1 MNKMVDKFKDNDQ
14 TAIIYDGKKYSYN
27 ELYIK
32 IKEIESFI
40 KDKIKSGEVVAILAD
55 YSFVSIALFFALYE
69 NKNIIAP
76 ITSTSKKEIDGKV
89 KESFSTKII
98 NLENENLVITN
109 IKSEASHK
117 IINDLQTSKC
127 AGLILFSSGS
137 TGAPKAMIHNLDT
150 LVDSYGDKKQKQI
163 NMLVFLMFDHIGG
176 INTMLNILSMNA
188 TMIIPQNRNAD
199 DICQLIEEY
208 KIAVL
213 PSSPTFLNLILINR
227 SYEKYDLSSLRMI
240 TYGTETMPEGLLGRL
255 KAVFSKVRF
264 LQTFGTSET
273 GIAATSSKS
282 SSSTFM
288 KIDDENLEYKIVDNE
303 LWLRSKTQI
312 LGYLNRSMESFTNDG
327 WFKTGDL
334 VELDNE
340 GFIKIIGRNKE
351 IINVGGQKVL
361 PSEVESVLLGMD
373 EIEDCLVYGEQ
384 NAITGQ
390 SVSCD
395 VVLKSGVE
403 ADGFKILVRKFC
415 KDKLD
420 NFKIPTRVNVVQ
432 KTEFTERFKKRLSG
446 FCPLSLRNYFEPFG
460 SA

>member
-1 MNKMVDKFKDNDQ
+1 MNKMIDKFKDNDQ

-76 ITSTSKKEIDGKV
+76 ITSTSQKEIDGKL

-98 NLENENLVITN
+98 NLENEKLVITN

-176 INTMLNILSMNA
+176 INTMLNILFMNA

-199 DICQLIEEY
+199 DICKLIEEY

-240 TYGTETMPEGLLGRL
+240 TYGTETMPEGLLNKL
-255 KAVFSKVRF
+255 KAVFSKVKF

-395 VVLKSGVE
+395 VVLKHGIDDS
-403 ADGFKILVRKFC
+403 GFKILVRKFC

-432 KTEFTERFKKRLSG
+432 KTEFTERFKKSRIKG
-446 FCPLSLRNYFEPFG
+446 
-460 SA
+460 

>member
-240 TYGTETMPEGLLGRL
+240 TYGTETMPEGLLNRL
-255 KAVFSKVRF
+255 KAVFSKVKF

-395 VVLKSGVE
+395 VVLKHGIDDS
-403 ADGFKILVRKFC
+403 GFKILVRKFC

-420 NFKIPTRVNVVQ
+420 NFKIPTRVNFVQ
-432 KTEFTERFKKRLSG
+432 KTEFTERFKKSRIKG
-446 FCPLSLRNYFEPFG
+446 
-460 SA
+460 

>member
-1 MNKMVDKFKDNDQ
+1 MNNMVDKFKDNAQ
-14 TAIIYDGKKYSYN
+14 IAIIYNGKKYSYN

-32 IKEIESFI
+32 IKEIENFI

-76 ITSTSKKEIDGKV
+76 ITSTSKKEIDGRV

-98 NLENENLVITN
+98 NLEDEKLVITN

-117 IINDLQTSKC
+117 IINDLQNAKC

-199 DICQLIEEY
+199 DICKLIEEY

-334 VELDNE
+334 VELDSE

-395 VVLKSGVE
+395 VVLKHGIDNS
-403 ADGFKILVRKFC
+403 GFKILVRKFC

-432 KTEFTERFKKRLSG
+432 KTEFTERFKKSRIKG
-446 FCPLSLRNYFEPFG
+446 
-460 SA
+460 

>member
-32 IKEIESFI
+32 IKEIENFI

-76 ITSTSKKEIDGKV
+76 ITSTSQKEIDGKV

-199 DICQLIEEY
+199 DICKLIEEY
-208 KIAVL
+208 NIAVL

-255 KAVFSKVRF
+255 KAVFSKVKF

-273 GIAATSSKS
+273 GIATTSSKS

-288 KIDDENLEYKIVDNE
+288 KIDDENLKYKIVDNE

-420 NFKIPTRVNVVQ
+420 NFKIPTRVNVAQ
-432 KTEFTERFKKRLSG
+432 KTEFTERFKKSRIKG
-446 FCPLSLRNYFEPFG
+446 
-460 SA
+460 

>member
-1 MNKMVDKFKDNDQ
+1 MNNMVDKFKDNAQ
-14 TAIIYDGKKYSYN
+14 IAIIYNGKKYSYN

-32 IKEIESFI
+32 IKEIENFI

-76 ITSTSKKEIDGKV
+76 ITSTSQKEIDGKV

-199 DICQLIEEY
+199 DICKLIEEY

-255 KAVFSKVRF
+255 KAVFSKVKF

-282 SSSTFM
+282 SNSTFM

-340 GFIKIIGRNKE
+340 GFIRIIGRNKE

-395 VVLKSGVE
+395 VVLKHGIDDS
-403 ADGFKILVRKFC
+403 GFKILVRKFC

-432 KTEFTERFKKRLSG
+432 KTEFTERFKKSRIKG
-446 FCPLSLRNYFEPFG
+446 
-460 SA
+460 

>member
-1 MNKMVDKFKDNDQ
+1 MNKMVDKFKDNTQ
-14 TAIIYDGKKYSYN
+14 IAIIYDGKKYSYN

-98 NLENENLVITN
+98 NLENEKLVITN

-117 IINDLQTSKC
+117 IINDLQNSKC

-255 KAVFSKVRF
+255 KAVFSKVKF

-384 NAITGQ
+384 NAITRQ

-395 VVLKSGVE
+395 VVLKSGVK
-403 ADGFKILVRKFC
+403 ADGLKILVRKFC

-432 KTEFTERFKKRLSG
+432 KTEFTERFKKSRIKG
-446 FCPLSLRNYFEPFG
+446 
-460 SA
+460 

>member
-32 IKEIESFI
+32 IKEIENFI
-40 KDKIKSGEVVAILAD
+40 KGKIKSGEVVAILAD

-76 ITSTSKKEIDGKV
+76 ITSISQKEIDGKV

-98 NLENENLVITN
+98 NLEDEKLVITN

-199 DICQLIEEY
+199 DICKLIEEY

-255 KAVFSKVRF
+255 KAVFSKVKF

-273 GIAATSSKS
+273 GIATTSSKS

-403 ADGFKILVRKFC
+403 ADGLKILVRKFC

-432 KTEFTERFKKRLSG
+432 KTEFTERFKKSRIKG
-446 FCPLSLRNYFEPFG
+446 
-460 SA
+460 

>member
-1 MNKMVDKFKDNDQ
+1 MNNMVDKFKDNDQ

-27 ELYIK
+27 KLYIK

-55 YSFVSIALFFALYE
+55 YSFASIALFFALYE

-76 ITSTSKKEIDGKV
+76 ITSTSQKEIDGKV

-98 NLENENLVITN
+98 NLENEKLVITN

-117 IINDLQTSKC
+117 IINDLQNSKC

-199 DICQLIEEY
+199 DICKLIEEY

-240 TYGTETMPEGLLGRL
+240 TYGTETMPEGLLNRL
-255 KAVFSKVRF
+255 KAVFSKVKF

-395 VVLKSGVE
+395 VVLKHGIDDS
-403 ADGFKILVRKFC
+403 GFKILVRKFC

-432 KTEFTERFKKRLSG
+432 KTEFTERFKKSRIKG
-446 FCPLSLRNYFEPFG
+446 
-460 SA
+460 

>member
-1 MNKMVDKFKDNDQ
+1 MNKMVDKFKDNTQ
-14 TAIIYDGKKYSYN
+14 IAIIYDGKKYSYN

-76 ITSTSKKEIDGKV
+76 ITSTSQKEIDGKV

-98 NLENENLVITN
+98 NLENEKLVITN

-117 IINDLQTSKC
+117 IINDLQNSKC

-255 KAVFSKVRF
+255 KAVFSKVKF

-395 VVLKSGVE
+395 VVLKHGIDDS
-403 ADGFKILVRKFC
+403 GFKILVRKFC

-420 NFKIPTRVNVVQ
+420 NFKIPTRVNFVQ
-432 KTEFTERFKKRLSG
+432 KTEFTERFKKSRIKG
-446 FCPLSLRNYFEPFG
+446 
-460 SA
+460 

>member
-32 IKEIESFI
+32 IKEIENFI

-76 ITSTSKKEIDGKV
+76 ITSTSQKEIDGKV

-240 TYGTETMPEGLLGRL
+240 TYGTETMPEGLLNRL
-255 KAVFSKVRF
+255 KAVFSKVKF

-395 VVLKSGVE
+395 VVLKHGIDDS
-403 ADGFKILVRKFC
+403 GFKILVRKFC

-432 KTEFTERFKKRLSG
+432 KTEFTERFKKSRIKG
-446 FCPLSLRNYFEPFG
+446 
-460 SA
+460 

>member
-32 IKEIESFI
+32 IKEIENFI

-76 ITSTSKKEIDGKV
+76 ITSTSQKEIDGKV

-255 KAVFSKVRF
+255 KAVFSKVKF

-395 VVLKSGVE
+395 VVLKHGIDDS
-403 ADGFKILVRKFC
+403 GFKILVRKFC

-420 NFKIPTRVNVVQ
+420 NFKIPTRVNFVQ
-432 KTEFTERFKKRLSG
+432 KTEFTERFKKSRIKG
-446 FCPLSLRNYFEPFG
+446 
-460 SA
+460 

>member
-1 MNKMVDKFKDNDQ
+1 MNNMVDKFKDNAQ
-14 TAIIYDGKKYSYN
+14 IAIIYNGKKYSYN

-32 IKEIESFI
+32 IKEIENFI

-199 DICQLIEEY
+199 DICKLIEEY

-255 KAVFSKVRF
+255 KAVFSKVKF

-273 GIAATSSKS
+273 GIATTSSKS
-282 SSSTFM
+282 SNSTFM

-395 VVLKSGVE
+395 VVLKHGIDDS
-403 ADGFKILVRKFC
+403 GFKILVRKFC

-432 KTEFTERFKKRLSG
+432 KTEFTERFKKSRIKG
-446 FCPLSLRNYFEPFG
+446 
-460 SA
+460 

>member
-1 MNKMVDKFKDNDQ
+1 MNNMVDKFKDNAQ
-14 TAIIYDGKKYSYN
+14 IAIIYNGKKYSYN

-32 IKEIESFI
+32 IKEIENFI

-76 ITSTSKKEIDGKV
+76 IISTSQKEIDGKV

-98 NLENENLVITN
+98 NLEDEKLVMTN

-117 IINDLQTSKC
+117 IINDLQNSKC

-199 DICQLIEEY
+199 DICKLIEEY

-255 KAVFSKVRF
+255 KAVFSKVKF

-395 VVLKSGVE
+395 VVLKSSVE
-403 ADGFKILVRKFC
+403 ADGLKILVRKFC

-432 KTEFTERFKKRLSG
+432 KTEFTERFKKSRIKG
-446 FCPLSLRNYFEPFG
+446 
-460 SA
+460 

>member
-1 MNKMVDKFKDNDQ
+1 MSKMVDKFKDNTQ
-14 TAIIYDGKKYSYN
+14 IAIIYDGKKYSYN

-76 ITSTSKKEIDGKV
+76 ITSTSQKEIDGKL

-98 NLENENLVITN
+98 NLENEKLVITN

-176 INTMLNILSMNA
+176 INTMLNILFMNA

-199 DICQLIEEY
+199 DICKLIEEY

-240 TYGTETMPEGLLGRL
+240 TYGTETMPEGLLNKL
-255 KAVFSKVRF
+255 KAVFSKVKF

-273 GIAATSSKS
+273 GIASTSSKS
-282 SSSTFM
+282 SNSTFM

-395 VVLKSGVE
+395 VVLKHGIDDS
-403 ADGFKILVRKFC
+403 GFKILVRKFC

-420 NFKIPTRVNVVQ
+420 NFKIPTRVNFVQ
-432 KTEFTERFKKRLSG
+432 KTEFTERFKKSRIKG
-446 FCPLSLRNYFEPFG
+446 
-460 SA
+460 

>member
-76 ITSTSKKEIDGKV
+76 ITSTSQKEIDGKV

-117 IINDLQTSKC
+117 IINDLQNSKC

-273 GIAATSSKS
+273 GIAAISSKS

-361 PSEVESVLLGMD
+361 PSDVESVLLGMD

-432 KTEFTERFKKRLSG
+432 KTEFTERFKKSRIKG
-446 FCPLSLRNYFEPFG
+446 
-460 SA
+460 

>member
-14 TAIIYDGKKYSYN
+14 IAIIYDGKKYSYN

-55 YSFVSIALFFALYE
+55 YSFVSVALFFALYK

-76 ITSTSKKEIDGKV
+76 ITSSSQNEIQGKI
-89 KESFSTKII
+89 KESFSTNIVNI
-98 NLENENLVITN
+98 NGEILTISDEKNNE
-109 IKSEASHK
+109 SHK
-117 IINDLQTSKC
+117 IIENLQKLGHS
-127 AGLILFSSGS
+127 GLILFSSGS
-137 TGAPKAMIHNLDT
+137 TGAPKAMIHDLDK
-150 LVDSYGDKKQKQI
+150 LIDNYKNKKQKHI

-176 INTMLNILSMNA
+176 INTMLNILSMGA

-199 DICQLIEEY
+199 DICRLIQDY
-208 KIAVL
+208 KITVL

-240 TYGTETMPEGLLGRL
+240 TYGTETMPEGLLNRL
-255 KAVFSKVRF
+255 KAVFSKVKF

-273 GIAATSSKS
+273 GIASTSSKS
-282 SSSTFM
+282 SNSTFM

-340 GFIKIIGRNKE
+340 GFIRIIGRNKE

-395 VVLKSGVE
+395 VVLKHGIDDS
-403 ADGFKILVRKFC
+403 GFKILVRKFC

-432 KTEFTERFKKRLSG
+432 KTEFTERFKKSRIKG
-446 FCPLSLRNYFEPFG
+446 
-460 SA
+460 

>member
-1 MNKMVDKFKDNDQ
+1 MNNMVDKFKDNAQ
-14 TAIIYDGKKYSYN
+14 IAIIYNGKKYSYN

-32 IKEIESFI
+32 IKEIENFI

-76 ITSTSKKEIDGKV
+76 ITSTSQKEIDGKV

-255 KAVFSKVRF
+255 KAVFSKVKF

-395 VVLKSGVE
+395 VVLKHGIDDS
-403 ADGFKILVRKFC
+403 GFKILVRKFC

-420 NFKIPTRVNVVQ
+420 NFKIPTRVNFVQ
-432 KTEFTERFKKRLSG
+432 KTEFTERFKKSRIKG
-446 FCPLSLRNYFEPFG
+446 
-460 SA
+460 

>member
-1 MNKMVDKFKDNDQ
+1 MNKMVDKFKDNTQ
-14 TAIIYDGKKYSYN
+14 IAIIYNGKKYSYN

-76 ITSTSKKEIDGKV
+76 ITSTSQKEIDGKV

-395 VVLKSGVE
+395 VVLKHGIDDS
-403 ADGFKILVRKFC
+403 GFKILVRKFC

-420 NFKIPTRVNVVQ
+420 SFKIPTRVNVVQ
-432 KTEFTERFKKRLSG
+432 KTEFTERFKKSRIKG
-446 FCPLSLRNYFEPFG
+446 
-460 SA
+460 

>member
-1 MNKMVDKFKDNDQ
+1 MNKMIDKFKNNDQ

-40 KDKIKSGEVVAILAD
+40 KDKIKSGEAVAILAD

-76 ITSTSKKEIDGKV
+76 IISTSQKEIDGKV
-89 KESFSTKII
+89 KESFSTKVI
-98 NLENENLVITN
+98 NLEDEKLVITN

-117 IINDLQTSKC
+117 IINDLQNSKC

-199 DICQLIEEY
+199 DICKLIEEY

-240 TYGTETMPEGLLGRL
+240 TYGTETMPEGLLNRL
-255 KAVFSKVRF
+255 KAVFSKVKF

-282 SSSTFM
+282 SNSTFM

-395 VVLKSGVE
+395 VVLKHGIDDS
-403 ADGFKILVRKFC
+403 GFKILVRKFC

-432 KTEFTERFKKRLSG
+432 KTEFTERFKKSRIKG
-446 FCPLSLRNYFEPFG
+446 
-460 SA
+460 

>member
-1 MNKMVDKFKDNDQ
+1 MNKMIDKFKDNDQ

-76 ITSTSKKEIDGKV
+76 ITSTSQKEIDGKV

-98 NLENENLVITN
+98 NLENEKLVITN

-199 DICQLIEEY
+199 DICKLIEEY

-240 TYGTETMPEGLLGRL
+240 TYGTETMPEGLLNKL
-255 KAVFSKVRF
+255 KAVFSKVKF

-395 VVLKSGVE
+395 VVLKHGIDDS
-403 ADGFKILVRKFC
+403 GFKILVRKFC

-432 KTEFTERFKKRLSG
+432 KTEFTERFKKSRIKG
-446 FCPLSLRNYFEPFG
+446 
-460 SA
+460 

>member
-98 NLENENLVITN
+98 NLENEKLVITN

-176 INTMLNILSMNA
+176 INTLLNILSMNA

-199 DICQLIEEY
+199 DICKLIEEY

-240 TYGTETMPEGLLGRL
+240 TYGTETMPEGLLNRL
-255 KAVFSKVRF
+255 KAVFSKVKF

-282 SSSTFM
+282 SNSTFM
-288 KIDDENLEYKIVDNE
+288 KIDDDNLEYKIVDNE

-390 SVSCD
+390 SISCD
-395 VVLKSGVE
+395 VVLKSGIE

-420 NFKIPTRVNVVQ
+420 SFKIPTRVNVVQ
-432 KTEFTERFKKRLSG
+432 KTEFTERFKKSRIKS
-446 FCPLSLRNYFEPFG
+446 
-460 SA
+460 

>member
-1 MNKMVDKFKDNDQ
+1 MNKMIDKFKNNDQ

-76 ITSTSKKEIDGKV
+76 ITSTSKKEIDGKL

-98 NLENENLVITN
+98 NLENEKLVITN

-199 DICQLIEEY
+199 DICKLIEEY

-240 TYGTETMPEGLLGRL
+240 TYGTETMPEGLLNRL
-255 KAVFSKVRF
+255 KAVFSKVKF

-282 SSSTFM
+282 SNSTFM

-340 GFIKIIGRNKE
+340 GFIRIIGRNKE

-403 ADGFKILVRKFC
+403 ADGLKILVRKFC

-432 KTEFTERFKKRLSG
+432 KTEFTERFKKSRIKG
-446 FCPLSLRNYFEPFG
+446 
-460 SA
+460 

>member
-1 MNKMVDKFKDNDQ
+1 MNNIVDKFKDNIQ
-14 TAIIYDGKKYSYN
+14 IAIIYNGKKYSYN

-76 ITSTSKKEIDGKV
+76 ITSTSQKEIDGKL

-98 NLENENLVITN
+98 NLENEKLVITN

-199 DICQLIEEY
+199 DICKLIEEY

-255 KAVFSKVRF
+255 KAVFSKVKF

-403 ADGFKILVRKFC
+403 ADGLKILVRKFC

-432 KTEFTERFKKRLSG
+432 KTKLTERFKKSRIKG
-446 FCPLSLRNYFEPFG
+446 
-460 SA
+460 

>member
-32 IKEIESFI
+32 IKEIENFI
-40 KDKIKSGEVVAILAD
+40 EGKIKSGEVVAILAD

-98 NLENENLVITN
+98 NLENEKLVITN
-109 IKSEASHK
+109 IKSEVSHK

-199 DICQLIEEY
+199 DICKLIEEY

-255 KAVFSKVRF
+255 KAVFSKVKF

-312 LGYLNRSMESFTNDG
+312 LGYLNRSMESFTSDG

-403 ADGFKILVRKFC
+403 ADGLKILVRKFC

-420 NFKIPTRVNVVQ
+420 NFKIPTRVNVAQ
-432 KTEFTERFKKRLSG
+432 KTEFTERFKKSRIKG
-446 FCPLSLRNYFEPFG
+446 
-460 SA
+460 

>member
-1 MNKMVDKFKDNDQ
+1 MNKMVDKFKNNDQ
-14 TAIIYDGKKYSYN
+14 IAIIYDGKKYSYN

-76 ITSTSKKEIDGKV
+76 ITSTSQKEIDGKI

-98 NLENENLVITN
+98 NLENEKLVIAN

-199 DICQLIEEY
+199 DICKLIEEY

-255 KAVFSKVRF
+255 KAVFSKVKF

-395 VVLKSGVE
+395 VVLKHGIDDS
-403 ADGFKILVRKFC
+403 GFKILVRKFC

-420 NFKIPTRVNVVQ
+420 SFKIPTRVNVVQ
-432 KTEFTERFKKRLSG
+432 KTEFTERFKKSRIKG
-446 FCPLSLRNYFEPFG
+446 
-460 SA
+460 

>member
-1 MNKMVDKFKDNDQ
+1 MNKMVDKFKDNAQ
-14 TAIIYDGKKYSYN
+14 IAIIYNGKKYSYN

-32 IKEIESFI
+32 IKEIENFI

-76 ITSTSKKEIDGKV
+76 ITSTSQKEIDGKV

-240 TYGTETMPEGLLGRL
+240 TYGTETMPEGLLNRL
-255 KAVFSKVRF
+255 KAVFSKVKF

-282 SSSTFM
+282 SNSTFM

-340 GFIKIIGRNKE
+340 GFIRIIGRNKE

-403 ADGFKILVRKFC
+403 ADGLKILVRKFC

-432 KTEFTERFKKRLSG
+432 KTEFTERFKKSRIKG
-446 FCPLSLRNYFEPFG
+446 
-460 SA
+460 

>member
-395 VVLKSGVE
+395 VVLKHGIDDS
-403 ADGFKILVRKFC
+403 GFKILVRKFC

-420 NFKIPTRVNVVQ
+420 SFKIPTRVNVVQ
-432 KTEFTERFKKRLSG
+432 KTKLTERFKKSRIKG
-446 FCPLSLRNYFEPFG
+446 
-460 SA
+460 

>member
-1 MNKMVDKFKDNDQ
+1 MNNMVDKFKDNAQ
-14 TAIIYDGKKYSYN
+14 IAIIYNGKKYSYN

-32 IKEIESFI
+32 IKEIENFI

-76 ITSTSKKEIDGKV
+76 ITSTSKKEIDVRV

-98 NLENENLVITN
+98 NLEDEKLVITN

-117 IINDLQTSKC
+117 IINDLQNAKC

-240 TYGTETMPEGLLGRL
+240 TYGTETMPEGLLNRL
-255 KAVFSKVRF
+255 KAVFSKVKF

-395 VVLKSGVE
+395 VVLKHGIDDS
-403 ADGFKILVRKFC
+403 GFKILVRKFC

-420 NFKIPTRVNVVQ
+420 SFKIPTRVNVVQ
-432 KTEFTERFKKRLSG
+432 KTEFTERFKKSRIKG
-446 FCPLSLRNYFEPFG
+446 
-460 SA
+460 

>member
-14 TAIIYDGKKYSYN
+14 IAIIYDGKKYSYN

-32 IKEIESFI
+32 IKEIENFI
-40 KDKIKSGEVVAILAD
+40 EGKIKSGEVVAILAD

-76 ITSTSKKEIDGKV
+76 ITSTSQKEIDGKV

-98 NLENENLVITN
+98 NLENEKLVITN

-199 DICQLIEEY
+199 DICKLIEEY

-255 KAVFSKVRF
+255 KAVFSKAKF

-403 ADGFKILVRKFC
+403 ADGLKILVRKFC

-432 KTEFTERFKKRLSG
+432 KTEFTERFKKSRIKG
-446 FCPLSLRNYFEPFG
+446 
-460 SA
+460 

>member
-76 ITSTSKKEIDGKV
+76 ITSTSQKEIDGKV

-98 NLENENLVITN
+98 NLENEKLVITN

-199 DICQLIEEY
+199 DICKLIEEY

-255 KAVFSKVRF
+255 KAVFSKVKF

-390 SVSCD
+390 SISCD
-395 VVLKSGVE
+395 VVLKHGIDDS
-403 ADGFKILVRKFC
+403 GFKILVRKFC

-420 NFKIPTRVNVVQ
+420 NFKIPTRVNFVQ
-432 KTEFTERFKKRLSG
+432 KTEFTERFKKSRIKG
-446 FCPLSLRNYFEPFG
+446 
-460 SA
+460 

>member
-1 MNKMVDKFKDNDQ
+1 MNKMVDKFKDNAQ
-14 TAIIYDGKKYSYN
+14 IAIIYNGKKYSYN

-32 IKEIESFI
+32 IKEIENFI

-76 ITSTSKKEIDGKV
+76 ITSTSQKEIDGKV

-199 DICQLIEEY
+199 DICKLIEEY

-240 TYGTETMPEGLLGRL
+240 TYGTETMPEGLLNRL
-255 KAVFSKVRF
+255 KAVFSKVKF

-282 SSSTFM
+282 SNSTFM

-334 VELDNE
+334 VELDSE

-403 ADGFKILVRKFC
+403 ADGLKILVRKFC

-432 KTEFTERFKKRLSG
+432 KTEFTERFKKSRIKG
-446 FCPLSLRNYFEPFG
+446 
-460 SA
+460 

>member
-89 KESFSTKII
+89 KESFSAKII

-117 IINDLQTSKC
+117 IINDLQNSKC

-199 DICQLIEEY
+199 DICKLIEEY

-255 KAVFSKVRF
+255 KAVFSKVKF

-395 VVLKSGVE
+395 VVLKHGIDDS
-403 ADGFKILVRKFC
+403 GFKILVRKFC

-432 KTEFTERFKKRLSG
+432 KTEFTERFKKSRIKG
-446 FCPLSLRNYFEPFG
+446 
-460 SA
+460 

>member
-1 MNKMVDKFKDNDQ
+1 MNNIVDKFKDNDQ

-32 IKEIESFI
+32 IKEIENFI
-40 KDKIKSGEVVAILAD
+40 EGKIKSGEVVAILAD

-76 ITSTSKKEIDGKV
+76 ITSISQKEIDGKV
-89 KESFSTKII
+89 EESFSTKII
-98 NLENENLVITN
+98 NLEDEKLVITN

-199 DICQLIEEY
+199 DICKLIEEY

-255 KAVFSKVRF
+255 KAVFSKVKF

-273 GIAATSSKS
+273 GIATTSSKS

-395 VVLKSGVE
+395 VVLKYGIDDS
-403 ADGFKILVRKFC
+403 GFKILVRKFC

-420 NFKIPTRVNVVQ
+420 SFKIPTRVNVVQ
-432 KTEFTERFKKRLSG
+432 KTEFTERFKKSRIKG
-446 FCPLSLRNYFEPFG
+446 
-460 SA
+460 

>member
-1 MNKMVDKFKDNDQ
+1 MNKMVDKFKDNAQ
-14 TAIIYDGKKYSYN
+14 IAIIYNGKKYSYN

-76 ITSTSKKEIDGKV
+76 ITSTSQKEIDGKV

-98 NLENENLVITN
+98 NLVITN

-117 IINDLQTSKC
+117 IINDLQNSKC

-199 DICQLIEEY
+199 DICKLIEEY

-255 KAVFSKVRF
+255 KAVFTKVKF

-273 GIAATSSKS
+273 GIATTSSKS

-395 VVLKSGVE
+395 VVLKHGIDDS
-403 ADGFKILVRKFC
+403 GFKILVRKFC

-432 KTEFTERFKKRLSG
+432 KTEFTERFKKSRIKG
-446 FCPLSLRNYFEPFG
+446 
-460 SA
+460 

>member
-137 TGAPKAMIHNLDT
+137 TGTPKAMIHNLDT

-199 DICQLIEEY
+199 DICKLIEEY

-255 KAVFSKVRF
+255 KAVFSKVKF

-403 ADGFKILVRKFC
+403 ADGLKILVRKFC

-432 KTEFTERFKKRLSG
+432 KTEFTERFKKSRIKG
-446 FCPLSLRNYFEPFG
+446 
-460 SA
+460 

>member
-1 MNKMVDKFKDNDQ
+1 MNKMIDKFKNNDQ

-76 ITSTSKKEIDGKV
+76 ITSTSKKEIDGKI
-89 KESFSTKII
+89 KESFGTKII
-98 NLENENLVITN
+98 NLENEKLVITN

-199 DICQLIEEY
+199 DICKLIEEY

-240 TYGTETMPEGLLGRL
+240 TYGTETMPEGLLNRL

-273 GIAATSSKS
+273 GIASTSSKS
-282 SSSTFM
+282 SNSTFM

-312 LGYLNRSMESFTNDG
+312 LGYLNRPMESFTEDG
-327 WFKTGDL
+327 WFKTGDV
-334 VELDNE
+334 VEIDND

-395 VVLKSGVE
+395 VVLKHGIDDS
-403 ADGFKILVRKFC
+403 GFKILVRKFC

-432 KTEFTERFKKRLSG
+432 KTEFTERFKKSRIKG
-446 FCPLSLRNYFEPFG
+446 
-460 SA
+460 

>member
-14 TAIIYDGKKYSYN
+14 TAIIYDGKKDSYN

-32 IKEIESFI
+32 IKEIQSFI

-76 ITSTSKKEIDGKV
+76 ITSTSQKEIDGKV

-98 NLENENLVITN
+98 NLEDENLVITN

-117 IINDLQTSKC
+117 IINDLQNSKC

-255 KAVFSKVRF
+255 KAVFSKVKF

-395 VVLKSGVE
+395 VVLKHGIDDS
-403 ADGFKILVRKFC
+403 GFKILVRKFC

-432 KTEFTERFKKRLSG
+432 KTEFTERFKKSRIKG
-446 FCPLSLRNYFEPFG
+446 
-460 SA
+460 

>member
-1 MNKMVDKFKDNDQ
+1 MNKMIDKFKNNDQ

-69 NKNIIAP
+69 NKNIIAS
-76 ITSTSKKEIDGKV
+76 ITSTSQKEIDGKV

-98 NLENENLVITN
+98 NLEDEKLVITN

-199 DICQLIEEY
+199 DICKLIEEY

-240 TYGTETMPEGLLGRL
+240 TYGTETMPEGLLNRL
-255 KAVFSKVRF
+255 KAVFSKVKF

-282 SSSTFM
+282 SNSTFM

-395 VVLKSGVE
+395 VVLKHGIDDS
-403 ADGFKILVRKFC
+403 GFKILVRKFC

-432 KTEFTERFKKRLSG
+432 KTEFTERFKKSRIKG
-446 FCPLSLRNYFEPFG
+446 
-460 SA
+460 